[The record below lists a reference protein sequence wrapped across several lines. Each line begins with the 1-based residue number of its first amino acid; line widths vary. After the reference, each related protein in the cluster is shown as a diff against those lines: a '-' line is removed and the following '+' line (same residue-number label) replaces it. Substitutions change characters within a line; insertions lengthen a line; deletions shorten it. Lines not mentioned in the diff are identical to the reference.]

1 MIQNYLDKD
10 NKIFILPKKKNKRMQ
25 VYEYLID
32 KFEQDRIYTEKEV
45 NIIINDNHSFNDL
58 CLIRRE
64 LVDYKLFSRLDN
76 GTCYKRT

>member
-1 MIQNYLDKD
+1 MYYILKCKKKSLKGEKMIQNYLDKD

-58 CLIRRE
+58 CLTVCKFI
-64 LVDYKLFSRLDN
+64 
-76 GTCYKRT
+76 